1 MRIKKLFIIFTVIF
15 WIVLIIKKKI
25 LTNKLSEE
33 AFNQLLL
40 QIAGKKLLDSINMIN
55 SDAKS
60 KIEKCIACTNEEYS
74 YALSLQ
80 ADCVPDSKRM
90 IIQAQ
95 KRLESLN
102 SLLTLAKLI

>member
-1 MRIKKLFIIFTVIF
+1 MKK
-15 WIVLIIKKKI
+15 
-25 LTNKLSEE
+25 TNLNNNLSEK

-40 QIAGKKLLDSINMIN
+40 QIVGTKLIDSLNMID
-55 SDAKS
+55 SDSKS
-60 KIEKCIACTNEEYS
+60 KIEKCIAITNEEYS

-102 SLLTLAKLI
+102 ALLTLAKLI

>member
-1 MRIKKLFIIFTVIF
+1 MMLSIKKT
-15 WIVLIIKKKI
+15 KI
-25 LTNKLSEE
+25 LSNKLSEK

-40 QIAGKKLLDSINMIN
+40 QVVGKKLFDSINIIN
-55 SDAKS
+55 TDSKS
-60 KIEKCIACTNEEYS
+60 KIEKCIAYTNEEYS

-80 ADCVPDSKRM
+80 ADCVPDSRRM
-90 IIQAQ
+90 IIQSQ

>member
-1 MRIKKLFIIFTVIF
+1 MKK
-15 WIVLIIKKKI
+15 
-25 LTNKLSEE
+25 TNLNNNLSEQ

-40 QIAGKKLLDSINMIN
+40 QIVGTKLIDSLNMID
-55 SDAKS
+55 SDSKS
-60 KIEKCIACTNEEYS
+60 KIEKCIAITNEEYS

-102 SLLTLAKLI
+102 SLLILAKLI

>member
-1 MRIKKLFIIFTVIF
+1 MS
-15 WIVLIIKKKI
+15 
-25 LTNKLSEE
+25 NKLSEE

-55 SDAKS
+55 FDAKS
-60 KIEKCIACTNEEYS
+60 KIEKCIACTNEDYS

-102 SLLTLAKLI
+102 SFLALAKLI

>member
-1 MRIKKLFIIFTVIF
+1 M
-15 WIVLIIKKKI
+15 LIIKKTKI

-60 KIEKCIACTNEEYS
+60 KIEKCIACTNEDYS

-80 ADCVPDSKRM
+80 ADCVPNSKRM
-90 IIQAQ
+90 IIQPQ
-95 KRLESLN
+95 KN
-102 SLLTLAKLI
+102 

>member
-1 MRIKKLFIIFTVIF
+1 MN
-15 WIVLIIKKKI
+15 
-25 LTNKLSEE
+25 NKLSDQ

-40 QIAGKKLLDSINMIN
+40 QIAGKKLLDSINVIN
-55 SDAKS
+55 DDLKTR
-60 KIEKCIACTNEEYS
+60 IEKCISLTNEEYS

-90 IIQAQ
+90 IIQTQ

>member
-1 MRIKKLFIIFTVIF
+1 M
-15 WIVLIIKKKI
+15 
-25 LTNKLSEE
+25 NNNLSEQ

-40 QIAGKKLLDSINMIN
+40 QIAGKKLIDSLNMID

-60 KIEKCIACTNEEYS
+60 KIEKCIAITNEEYS

-102 SLLTLAKLI
+102 ALLTLAKLI

>member
-1 MRIKKLFIIFTVIF
+1 M
-15 WIVLIIKKKI
+15 
-25 LTNKLSEE
+25 TNKLSEE

-55 SDAKS
+55 FDAKS

-90 IIQAQ
+90 IIQAK

-102 SLLTLAKLI
+102 SLLILAKLI

>member
-1 MRIKKLFIIFTVIF
+1 MFGQCLAFEK
-15 WIVLIIKKKI
+15 
-25 LTNKLSEE
+25 TNLNNNLSEQ

-40 QIAGKKLLDSINMIN
+40 QIVGTKLIDSLNMID
-55 SDAKS
+55 SDSKS
-60 KIEKCIACTNEEYS
+60 KIEKCIAITNEEYS

-80 ADCVPDSKRM
+80 ADCVPDSKIM

>member
-1 MRIKKLFIIFTVIF
+1 MN
-15 WIVLIIKKKI
+15 
-25 LTNKLSEE
+25 NKLVEE
-33 AFNQLLL
+33 AFSQLLL

-55 SDAKS
+55 ADS
-60 KIEKCIACTNEEYS
+60 KPRIEKCIDLTNQEYS

-80 ADCVPDSKRM
+80 ADCVPDSERM

-102 SLLTLAKLI
+102 SLLILARLI

>member
-1 MRIKKLFIIFTVIF
+1 MLSIKKT
-15 WIVLIIKKKI
+15 KI
-25 LTNKLSEE
+25 LTNKLSEK

-40 QIAGKKLLDSINMIN
+40 QIAGKKLLDSINMD
-55 SDAKS
+55 SADSKS
-60 KIEKCIACTNEEYS
+60 KIEKCIACIHEEYS

-95 KRLESLN
+95 KKLESLN
-102 SLLTLAKLI
+102 SLLILAKLI

>member
-1 MRIKKLFIIFTVIF
+1 M
-15 WIVLIIKKKI
+15 
-25 LTNKLSEE
+25 TNNLSEQ

-40 QIAGKKLLDSINMIN
+40 QIAGKKLIDGLNMIN
-55 SDAKS
+55 SDSKS
-60 KIEKCIACTNEEYS
+60 KIEKCIAVTNEEYS

-95 KRLESLN
+95 KRLESLK

>member
-1 MRIKKLFIIFTVIF
+1 M
-15 WIVLIIKKKI
+15 
-25 LTNKLSEE
+25 TNKLSEE

-55 SDAKS
+55 LEAKS
-60 KIEKCIACTNEEYS
+60 KVEKCIAFTNEDYS

-95 KRLESLN
+95 KRLESLD

>member
-1 MRIKKLFIIFTVIF
+1 
-15 WIVLIIKKKI
+15 
-25 LTNKLSEE
+25 LTNNLSEQ

-40 QIAGKKLLDSINMIN
+40 QIAGKKLIDSLNM
-55 SDAKS
+55 SDSDSKA
-60 KIEKCIACTNEEYS
+60 KIEKCIAVTNKEYS

-95 KRLESLN
+95 KRLESLK

>member
-1 MRIKKLFIIFTVIF
+1 M
-15 WIVLIIKKKI
+15 
-25 LTNKLSEE
+25 TNNLSEQ

-40 QIAGKKLLDSINMIN
+40 QIAGKKLIDSLNM
-55 SDAKS
+55 SDSDSKA
-60 KIEKCIACTNEEYS
+60 KIEKCIAVTNEEYS

-95 KRLESLN
+95 KRLESLK

>member
-1 MRIKKLFIIFTVIF
+1 M
-15 WIVLIIKKKI
+15 
-25 LTNKLSEE
+25 NSNLSEQ

-40 QIAGKKLLDSINMIN
+40 QIVGTKLIDSLNMID
-55 SDAKS
+55 SDSKS
-60 KIEKCIACTNEEYS
+60 KIEKCIAITNEEYS

-95 KRLESLN
+95 IKLESLR
-102 SLLTLAKLI
+102 SLLILAKLI

>member
-1 MRIKKLFIIFTVIF
+1 MGTKLI
-15 WIVLIIKKKI
+15 
-25 LTNKLSEE
+25 
-33 AFNQLLL
+33 
-40 QIAGKKLLDSINMIN
+40 DSLNMIH
-55 SDAKS
+55 SDSKS
-60 KIEKCIACTNEEYS
+60 KIEKCIAITNEEYS

-102 SLLTLAKLI
+102 SLLILAKLI

>member
-1 MRIKKLFIIFTVIF
+1 M
-15 WIVLIIKKKI
+15 
-25 LTNKLSEE
+25 TNKLSEE

-40 QIAGKKLLDSINMIN
+40 QIAGKKLLNSINMIN
-55 SDAKS
+55 SDTKS
-60 KIEKCIACTNEEYS
+60 KIDKCIGCTNEDYS
-74 YALSLQ
+74 YALSPQ

>member
-1 MRIKKLFIIFTVIF
+1 M
-15 WIVLIIKKKI
+15 
-25 LTNKLSEE
+25 NNNLSEE

-40 QIAGKKLLDSINMIN
+40 QIVGTKLIDSLNMID
-55 SDAKS
+55 SDSKS
-60 KIEKCIACTNEEYS
+60 KIEKCIAIANEEYS

>member
-1 MRIKKLFIIFTVIF
+1 M
-15 WIVLIIKKKI
+15 
-25 LTNKLSEE
+25 NNNLSEE

-40 QIAGKKLLDSINMIN
+40 QIVGTKLIDSLNMID

-60 KIEKCIACTNEEYS
+60 KIEKCIAITNEEYS